1 MVRTFLAIDLPNTQ
15 YKILEEHLDRWK
27 TAKADVRWIYP
38 SNMHLTLKF
47 LGEIQESSTENVI
60 AVCKE
65 VCCLHRGFSLSLNG
79 TGIFPNLRRPRVL
92 WIGIGGETDFLC
104 KLQNSIETAL
114 EKKGFPREDRVFTPH
129 LTVGRVRSSR
139 KLPRLLEV
147 FAKDEIVTKPFT
159 VEEVIAYKSRLT
171 PRGPLYSPLARC
183 PLWTNEHRTSLS
195 AARQATSN
203 IE

>member
-38 SNMHLTLKF
+38 SNMHLTFKF

-65 VCCLHRGFSLSLNG
+65 VCCLHRVFSLFLNG

-92 WIGIGGETDFLC
+92 WIGIGGETDLLC
-104 KLQNSIETAL
+104 KLQNSIEAAV
-114 EKKGFPREDRVFTPH
+114 EEKGFPREDRVFTPH
-129 LTVGRVRSSR
+129 LTVGRVRSPR

-147 FAKDEIVTKPFT
+147 FVKDKIITKPFT
-159 VEEVIAYKSRLT
+159 VEEVIAYKSQLT

-183 PLWTNEHRTSLS
+183 PLT
-195 AARQATSN
+195 
-203 IE
+203 